1 MNDPRLCGRLLTRL
15 FRNGQAGE
23 TTDIISLAHRCGV
36 DVLAV
41 LRAMAALERAGL
53 ADARRLRLTL
63 SGLALAAAFSE
74 PERSS
79 ATAAAAESAGG
90 ESADRANAPRA
101 SLPEGSVARSKHA
114 A

>member
-1 MNDPRLCGRLLTRL
+1 MLTRL
-15 FRNGQAGE
+15 FRMGQAGE
-23 TTDIISLAHRCGV
+23 TTDIISLASSSGA

-74 PERSS
+74 PDASSSQRKERRPGRSLSESS
-79 ATAAAAESAGG
+79 SPAAS
-90 ESADRANAPRA
+90 
-101 SLPEGSVARSKHA
+101 ARSAARAPLPGPRHA

>member
-1 MNDPRLCGRLLTRL
+1 MNEPRLCGRLLTRL

-23 TTDIISLAHRCGV
+23 TTDIISLARGCGA

-63 SGLALAAAFSE
+63 SGLALAAAFSD
-74 PERSS
+74 PESRVAQPRERPGRS
-79 ATAAAAESAGG
+79 
-90 ESADRANAPRA
+90 A
-101 SLPEGSVARSKHA
+101 SEGSPSALPVPRPKHA